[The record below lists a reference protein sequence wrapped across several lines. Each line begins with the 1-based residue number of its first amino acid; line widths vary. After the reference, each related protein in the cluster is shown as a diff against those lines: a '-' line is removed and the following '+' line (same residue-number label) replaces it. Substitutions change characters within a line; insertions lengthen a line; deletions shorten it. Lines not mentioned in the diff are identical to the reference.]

1 MPSGRGRRAETKGGD
16 TVDPPLPQNHPVASS
31 RRSTRV
37 TAGQGGH
44 VIQLEKVGLAVEA
57 RRRPPKPLHQIPE
70 DEPVNDMAPAPHRTK
85 KATRKVTRE
94 SKNGGLGAPPN
105 NMPSDQSSQLPAS
118 QDERPT
124 VPEGVSQTSL
134 TSCPSGSRFGLQ
146 LENPAAPTYVGSQTI
161 DAYERDST
169 NNSTLSRT
177 KKVTQLNPTARPQ
190 SGRSRAAIRTPQ
202 GLPTAAPSRP
212 PAYKVLPQKQPSL
225 SPSAEDVQHQP
236 SSPLTLPSSPEV
248 LRSSDNENPEDR
260 VFDPIDLDEWA
271 EDHIDPS
278 DHDVNYENS
287 DADKRKEDEVAR
299 HDDVDDHADDHSD
312 DRQPGFETAM
322 PARQQNSS
330 QVLIPAAHVSSR
342 QPGSLF
348 PNHHQV
354 RTSAQSSQLHLPPA
368 ARASRPSQL
377 PAPSGGCPQ
386 PRAPIHSRLSQLQ
399 GAQPSRPCLPSQ
411 ASLPHSSVQNPP
423 PSPPQSNL
431 GSGTSGG
438 DRRDNR
444 QAHRPGD
451 ERAGVDYDVL
461 NRHHA
466 RNRRHRSPSPSYLS
480 TISLPKLKKQRTTTE
495 DELGLEEDNSEVT
508 PGTPKLTGQGRRAKY
523 SKNPKGSQPVKSSTA
538 GFFPPLWNKLFD
550 LAKSRMRLYV
560 ALEEPVPRHEVAIQG
575 QCSEILFEVLAHYE
589 EKNLEVEAGYY
600 PQYKLDMAKLIF
612 ADTHTFR
619 SEIKKAA
626 IRIIPAQYQLFP
638 PPSATTEADRRRA
651 IKIRAEEILK
661 GGAYLRGEVDAQ
673 GKTSNF
679 AHDALKYVCLAV
691 YYSNSVKS
699 LRQFAEFQQY
709 VPYKALLL
717 VAAIIHEVLCIYKTH
732 GFIPKESKLSS
743 EALDSAFNTM
753 VPKLEAVLS
762 HAYHGPKLNAMLEEW
777 ANLGMTGYTPI
788 GRPAAAQDSNHFDII
803 LD

>member
-1 MPSGRGRRAETKGGD
+1 MPSGRDE
-16 TVDPPLPQNHPVASS
+16 

-105 NMPSDQSSQLPAS
+105 NVPSDQSSQLPAS

-124 VPEGVSQTSL
+124 VVASASSL
-134 TSCPSGSRFGLQ
+134 KIQ
-146 LENPAAPTYVGSQTI
+146 LRLLMLARKQLTPTNV
-161 DAYERDST
+161 YERDST

-248 LRSSDNENPEDR
+248 LWSSDNENPEDG
-260 VFDPIDLDEWA
+260 VFDPIDLDKWA

-312 DRQPGFETAM
+312 DRQPGFKTAM

-330 QVLIPAAHVSSR
+330 Q
-342 QPGSLF
+342 
-348 PNHHQV
+348 
-354 RTSAQSSQLHLPPA
+354 
-368 ARASRPSQL
+368 
-377 PAPSGGCPQ
+377 
-386 PRAPIHSRLSQLQ
+386 
-399 GAQPSRPCLPSQ
+399 
-411 ASLPHSSVQNPP
+411 PP

-444 QAHRPGD
+444 QSHRPGD

-461 NRHHA
+461 DRHHA
-466 RNRRHRSPSPSYLS
+466 RNRRHRSPSLSYLS

-495 DELGLEEDNSEVT
+495 DELGLEEDNSEVM
-508 PGTPKLTGQGRRAKY
+508 PGTPKLTGQGRCAKY

-550 LAKSRMRLYV
+550 LAKARMRLYV

-600 PQYKLDMAKLIF
+600 LQYKLDMAKLIF

-638 PPSATTEADRRRA
+638 PPSATTEADCRRA